1 MNKKRVTIHMPC
13 ILNLGR
19 YWTSLTRN
27 KKIELPKSG
36 FDIKRRLSFL
46 GTEEMVL
53 EDFQNYMMSRDPDIL
68 VGTANVADRTVIQ
81 YVYRSER
88 T

>member
-1 MNKKRVTIHMPC
+1 
-13 ILNLGR
+13 
-19 YWTSLTRN
+19 
-27 KKIELPKSG
+27 
-36 FDIKRRLSFL
+36 
-46 GTEEMVL
+46 MVL
-53 EDFQNYMMSRDPDIL
+53 EDFQNYMRSRDPDIL